1 MNRLSDVVSKE
12 VVKKTL
18 YNKLNMKVNNIE
30 NKIPDTSALVTT
42 AVLNTKIGKVE
53 NKLPDTSG
61 LVNKTDYNAKYQ
73 IFRRNILLLLIIINL
88 HVTYLM
94 QR

>member
-30 NKIPDTSALVTT
+30 NKIPDTSALIQT
-42 AVLNTKIGKVE
+42 NQYRQTKLGGK
-53 NKLPDTSG
+53 NWC
-61 LVNKTDYNAKYQ
+61 
-73 IFRRNILLLLIIINL
+73 
-88 HVTYLM
+88 
-94 QR
+94 

>member
-1 MNRLSDVVSKE
+1 MEEKIGVSG
-12 VVKKTL
+12 
-18 YNKLNMKVNNIE
+18 
-30 NKIPDTSALVTT
+30 SVTT

-73 IFRRNILLLLIIINL
+73 IFRRNTSDNNKFTCDILDAKIKEKNS
-88 HVTYLM
+88 
-94 QR
+94 

>member
-1 MNRLSDVVSKE
+1 MEEKIGVSG
-12 VVKKTL
+12 
-18 YNKLNMKVNNIE
+18 
-30 NKIPDTSALVTT
+30 SVTT

-73 IFRRNILLLLIIINL
+73 ICRRNILLLLIIINL